1 MTTDLEQLL
10 AWIKRVDVPYQYGQ
24 DLQNDTL
31 VVEIGHYCSYND
43 IRYEECFRLIEQV
56 TDGIDNEKVDGYS
69 SFYHSFVF
77 DLNGKFIRSG
87 SWE

>member
-10 AWIKRVDVPYQYGQ
+10 AWIKRVDIPYQYGQ
-24 DLQNDTL
+24 DLRSDTL
-31 VVEIGHYCSYND
+31 VVEIGHYHSYNEL
-43 IRYEECFRLIEQV
+43 YKEYFRLIEQV
-56 TDGIDNEKVDGYS
+56 TEGIDNEKVDGYS
-69 SFYHSFVF
+69 SFYHSFEF